1 MIKGKNGKKKG
12 VDNFLYQKEACPLF
26 QLSFFSNKNKEDG
39 MRLKISFLVMLFLFT
54 SIAFS
59 SEEVKNLSLSAKGI
73 NELDIDCGAG
83 FLKVYGRKDLKEI
96 KVEAEIV
103 VKGGSAKKVLQ
114 KYVKL
119 SLKKR
124 GRSAVL
130 ISQIDWRGSSSL
142 FKSAVINL
150 TVTVPKNMDL
160 IVDDGT
166 GSMEIAGIT
175 GDLKVDDGSGS
186 MEIKDITGDLD
197 VEDGSGSM
205 KIEGIEGDVDIDD
218 GSGKMDARDIQGD
231 ISIKDGS
238 GTIYIR
244 DIGGNVTVRDGSGSI
259 NIDGVE
265 KNVTILRS
273 GSGGL
278 NIKNVKGKVTTK
290 D

>member
-12 VDNFLYQKEACPLF
+12 VGNFLYQKVACPLF
-26 QLSFFSNKNKEDG
+26 QLSFFSNNNKEDG
-39 MRLKISFLVMLFLFT
+39 MRLKISFLVMFFLFT
-54 SIAFS
+54 SIAFP

-103 VKGGSAKKVLQ
+103 VKGGDVKKVIR

-130 ISQIDWRGSSSL
+130 VSKIDWRRSSSL

-150 TVTVPKNMDL
+150 TVTVPKNMNL
-160 IVDDGT
+160 NVDDGS
-166 GSMEIAGIT
+166 GSMEIKDIT

-186 MEIKDITGDLD
+186 MEIKDITGDLE
-197 VEDGSGSM
+197 VEDGSGDI
-205 KIEGIEGDVDIDD
+205 KIEDIKGDVDIDD
-218 GSGKMDARDIQGD
+218 GSGKMDVGNIQGD
-231 ISIKDGS
+231 ISIEDGS
-238 GTIYIR
+238 GTIYVR
-244 DIGGNVTVRDGSGSI
+244 DINGNVTVRDGSGSI
-259 NIDGVE
+259 NITSVE
-265 KNVTILRS
+265 KNVTLLRTGS
-273 GSGGL
+273 GSV
-278 NIKNVKGKVTTK
+278 NIKNVKGKVNM
-290 D
+290 

>member
-1 MIKGKNGKKKG
+1 M
-12 VDNFLYQKEACPLF
+12 YP
-26 QLSFFSNKNKEDG
+26 FSNKNKEDG

-54 SIAFS
+54 STVFPS
-59 SEEVKNLSLSAKGI
+59 DQVKKLSLSAKGI
-73 NELDIDCGAG
+73 SELDIDCGAG
-83 FLKVYGRKDLKEI
+83 FLKVYGREGLKEI

-160 IVDDGT
+160 IVDDGS

>member
-1 MIKGKNGKKKG
+1 
-12 VDNFLYQKEACPLF
+12 
-26 QLSFFSNKNKEDG
+26 

-54 SIAFS
+54 SIAFP
-59 SEEVKNLSLSAKGI
+59 SEQVKKLSLSAKGI
-73 NELDIDCGAG
+73 SVMDIDCGAG
-83 FLKVYGRKDLKEI
+83 FLKVYGREGLKEI
-96 KVEAEIV
+96 EVKAEIV
-103 VKGGSAKKVLQ
+103 VKGGSVKSVIKK
-114 KYVKL
+114 YIKL

-130 ISQIDWRGSSSL
+130 VSQVDWNGASSL

-160 IVDDGT
+160 IVDDGS
-166 GSMEIAGIT
+166 GSLEIKDIT
-175 GDLKVDDGSGS
+175 GDLKVDDASGS
-186 MEIKDITGDLD
+186 MEIEDITGNLE

-205 KIEGIEGDVDIDD
+205 KIEKISGDVDIDD
-218 GSGKMDARDIQGD
+218 GSGKLEARDIQGY

-238 GTIYIR
+238 GTIYVR

-259 NIDGVE
+259 NINGVE
-265 KNVTILRS
+265 KNVNILRS

-278 NIKNVKGKVTTK
+278 NIKNVKGTVKTK

>member
-1 MIKGKNGKKKG
+1 
-12 VDNFLYQKEACPLF
+12 
-26 QLSFFSNKNKEDG
+26 

-54 SIAFS
+54 SIAFP
-59 SEEVKNLSLSAKGI
+59 SEQVKKLSLSAKGI
-73 NELDIDCGAG
+73 SVMDIDCGAG
-83 FLKVYGRKDLKEI
+83 FLKVYGREGLKEI
-96 KVEAEIV
+96 EVKAEIV
-103 VKGGSAKKVLQ
+103 VKGGSVKSVIKK
-114 KYVKL
+114 YIKL

-130 ISQIDWRGSSSL
+130 VSQVDWNGASSL

-160 IVDDGT
+160 IVDDGS
-166 GSMEIAGIT
+166 GSLEIKDIT

-186 MEIKDITGDLD
+186 M
-197 VEDGSGSM
+197 
-205 KIEGIEGDVDIDD
+205 KIEKISGDVDIDD
-218 GSGKMDARDIQGD
+218 GSGKLEARDIQGY

-238 GTIYIR
+238 GSIYVR

-265 KNVTILRS
+265 KNVNILRS

-278 NIKNVKGKVTTK
+278 NIKNVKGKVKTK